1 MKVIEAIVDATGS
14 TEALCESS
22 LSIADVIP
30 SEAVV
35 SYRLDLQDGSSGGC
49 VRDGGRLGGDE
60 LLERLVANVEH
71 CPIHNWHADG
81 HPDDVVVLSGITDPS
96 AYREGTHFGAVFG
109 GSKVADIMS
118 IPVSSDGILARVIL
132 CRDGEGFT
140 DEEEEAARILQP
152 VVAGCLRQTRMME
165 QLQADPLSEE
175 AMRERGLTP
184 REAQIFTRL
193 AAGATSQA
201 VGQELS
207 ISVRTVEKHVQN
219 IYSRIGA
226 RNRSEAISILLG
238 NASSSATSV
247 MLVVG
252 AAAATLAA
260 L

>member
-1 MKVIEAIVDATGS
+1 MKVIEAIVGATGS
-14 TEALCESS
+14 SGALCESS
-22 LSIADVIP
+22 LGIADVIP
-30 SEAVV
+30 SEAVAC
-35 SYRLDLQDGSSGGC
+35 YQLDLQDGTSGGC
-49 VRDGGRLGGDE
+49 VRDAGRLGGEE
-60 LLERLVANVEH
+60 LLERLVANFQQ

-81 HPDDVVVLSGITDPS
+81 HPDDVVVLSGITDPA
-96 AYREGTHFGAVFG
+96 AYRDGPHYGAVFG
-109 GSKVADIMS
+109 GSKVTDIMS
-118 IPVSSDGILARVIL
+118 IPASSDGILARVIL
-132 CRDGEGFT
+132 CRDDEGFT
-140 DEEEEAARILQP
+140 DEEIQAARILQP
-152 VVAGCLRQTRMME
+152 VLAGCLRQTRMME

-238 NASSSATSV
+238 NTAGH
-247 MLVVG
+247 G
-252 AAAATLAA
+252 AG
-260 L
+260 